1 MTETQQ
7 KELEEAKKFLRVD
20 GDLEDDLILGFIAS
34 AKEYITS
41 ATGLKFPNNSA
52 RADMC
57 VKAFVTHWYENR
69 EVAGTTSNLDG
80 VLTMMIN
87 QLKYTV
93 PETDSNAE

>member
-1 MTETQQ
+1 MTEMEQ

-20 GDLEDDLILGFIAS
+20 GDLEDDLILGFVAS
-34 AKEYITS
+34 AKEYITA
-41 ATGLKFPNNSA
+41 ATGLEFPNNSA

-69 EVAGTTSNLDG
+69 EIAGTTSNLDG
-80 VLTMMIN
+80 VLTTLIN

-93 PETDSNAE
+93 SETDADAE